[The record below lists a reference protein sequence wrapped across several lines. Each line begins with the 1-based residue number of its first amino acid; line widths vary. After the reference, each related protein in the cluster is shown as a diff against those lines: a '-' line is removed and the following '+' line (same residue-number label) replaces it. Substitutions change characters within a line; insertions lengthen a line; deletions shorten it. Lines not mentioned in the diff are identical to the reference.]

1 MRLAALLFIY
11 WAVVG
16 IAWADEAAPTIDE
29 VSGERM
35 LLLHSDDDW
44 RIFSITV
51 ASGDTLADHASGP
64 RAIITLTDLKIQVL
78 GGETEPM
85 SVPPWQAMWLTNT
98 FSRGF
103 ENIGDTA
110 LQYLVIEAR
119 DPEIEAED
127 IDHGCSAREPLLA
140 NSVLSICRIEGRGS
154 GTKVELDRP
163 SWLYSREPIL
173 AGSDEY
179 HLALDAGI
187 HSLLPS
193 ESPVVLVSF
202 HSR

>member
-1 MRLAALLFIY
+1 MRSATLIFICWAL
-11 WAVVG
+11 VG
-16 IAWADEAAPTIDE
+16 FVWADEPALTIDE
-29 VSGERM
+29 VAGER
-35 LLLHSDDDW
+35 LQLLHSDDDW

-64 RAIITLTDLKIQVL
+64 RAILALTDLEIRVL
-78 GGETEPM
+78 EGEAEPI

-103 ENIGDTA
+103 LNIGDNP

-119 DPEIEAED
+119 DRGIEAED
-127 IDHGCSAREPLLA
+127 VSRGCSAGTPLLA
-140 NSVLSICRIEGRGS
+140 NSLLSICWIEERADGARIE
-154 GTKVELDRP
+154 LDQP
-163 SWLYSREPIL
+163 SWLYSDDPIIT
-173 AGSDEY
+173 GRNEH

-193 ESPVVLVSF
+193 ESPVVIISF
-202 HSR
+202 RPR